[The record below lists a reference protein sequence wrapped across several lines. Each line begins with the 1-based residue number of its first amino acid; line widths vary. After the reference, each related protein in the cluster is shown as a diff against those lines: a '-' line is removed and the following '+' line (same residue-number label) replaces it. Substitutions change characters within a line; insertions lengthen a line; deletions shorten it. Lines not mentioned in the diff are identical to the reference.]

1 MILRKTYGL
10 PEEILEIISRVREER
25 NIKSDT
31 EALIHIITEF
41 KNQRELASII
51 ADEIEERNSGWM
63 EQVRWDTKTAGY
75 NSQILMDAI
84 NTILYEMDYQVCYY
98 ADEVQSTVIEK
109 SVNHLQR
116 KIEKRKQRK
125 DNYKRRYE
133 R

>member
-1 MILRKTYGL
+1 MIKQKLYKL
-10 PEEILEIISRVREER
+10 PEEVIEIITQIQKER
-25 NIKSDT
+25 NIKTET
-31 EALIHIITEF
+31 EALMYIITEY
-41 KNQRELASII
+41 KNQRELASMI

>member
-1 MILRKTYGL
+1 MHKHYIL
-10 PEEILEIISRVREER
+10 PEEIVKIINDVKRERHYSHEV
-25 NIKSDT
+25 D
-31 EALIHIITEF
+31 ALIYIIIEY
-41 KNQRELASII
+41 KNQRELASMI
-51 ADEIEERNSGWM
+51 ADEIEDRNAGWM

-75 NSQILMDAI
+75 NSQILMDAV
-84 NTILYEMDYQVCYY
+84 NSILYEMDYQVCYY

>member
-1 MILRKTYGL
+1 MIKQKLYKL
-10 PEEILEIISRVREER
+10 PEEVIEIITQIQKER
-25 NIKSDT
+25 NIKTET
-31 EALIHIITEF
+31 EALMYIITEY
-41 KNQRELASII
+41 KNQRELASMI
-51 ADEIEERNSGWM
+51 ANEIEDRNAGWM
-63 EQVRWDTKTAGY
+63 EQVRWDAKTAGY
-75 NSQILMDAI
+75 NSQILMDAV
-84 NTILYEMDYQVCYY
+84 NSILYEMDYQVCYY

>member
-31 EALIHIITEF
+31 EALIHIITEY

-63 EQVRWDTKTAGY
+63 E
-75 NSQILMDAI
+75 
-84 NTILYEMDYQVCYY
+84 
-98 ADEVQSTVIEK
+98 
-109 SVNHLQR
+109 
-116 KIEKRKQRK
+116 
-125 DNYKRRYE
+125 
-133 R
+133 